1 MTDEASHNGVKRR
14 RLFGPEDDKQLETIR
29 KEQTFTGWKNVAKQM
44 PSFTP
49 KQLRDRWHNYLS
61 PQNSFG
67 PWTLEE
73 DKIIAQ
79 NVQKYGTKWSQ
90 ISSCLKGRSDNSV
103 KNRWNS
109 VVKED
114 YFQNPTKYNVESP
127 HLNLDDN
134 EFENSKAISA
144 DSEKIPL
151 NSPTVQNVF
160 LDDRFIKHFFEPINA
175 DVDNNSNAN
184 GDELFFKI

>member
-1 MTDEASHNGVKRR
+1 MTDENCHSGVKRR
-14 RLFGPEDDKQLETIR
+14 RLFGPDDDKQLEQIR
-29 KEQTFTGWKNVAKQM
+29 KEQTFTGWKDVAKQM

-49 KQLRDRWHNYLS
+49 KQLRDRWHNYIS

-79 NVQKYGTKWSQ
+79 NVKKYGTKWSQ

-114 YFQNPTKYNVESP
+114 YFLNPTKYNIESP
-127 HLNLDDN
+127 NLNIDENEIAKSDTKSLDNKDLCN
-134 EFENSKAISA
+134 LSTVEN
-144 DSEKIPL
+144 
-151 NSPTVQNVF
+151 VY
-160 LDDRFIKHFFEPINA
+160 LDDRFIKHFFQTKDGEEPT
-175 DVDNNSNAN
+175 DTT
-184 GDELFFKI
+184 LRT